1 MREESASYRLKLLD
15 QYIHA
20 LIKRFCLQVPVNGEA
35 AELSSSELFA

>member
-20 LIKRFCLQVPVNGEA
+20 LIKRF
-35 AELSSSELFA
+35 LSATSREWGSR